1 MFYQYI
7 YLSKLMQ
14 AFEGKKS
21 VNVSYLKVSIRTWDM
36 YVYQIINWIAIYEL
50 KPERWQL
57 EGYLKGI
64 SQEC

>member
-14 AFEGKKS
+14 AFEGKKR

-36 YVYQIINWIAIYEL
+36 YVYQIIKWIAIYEL